1 VAHLREN
8 LSAGELDLS
17 NETLASLDKIAA

>member
-1 VAHLREN
+1 LREN